1 MRDGPSVSCHWSS
14 SIVLTF
20 LELLTF
26 IGVPANCALPQTAS
40 TGALVGD
47 VSDPIGRRI
56 PGAKNQD
63 MAVSRSTV
71 SDDEVQI
78 EKVTKGWGHSQSS
91 PDHQLEQIW
100 QRCSD
105 LTVDVQALSHE
116 LHPSILDNLGLVTAV
131 RSFCR
136 EVSEHSGAVVEFD
149 CRGVPASL
157 PSEVSRSLFRVVQEA
172 SRNAV
177 KYSGQKHFEVRLQ
190 EASGDL
196 ELQVRDEGVGFDAS
210 NTKNGGGLGLVSMA
224 ERVHQVN
231 GTLTIDSHP
240 NAGTRIH
247 ARVPL
252 TPQKRK
258 AAPAC

>member
-1 MRDGPSVSCHWSS
+1 
-14 SIVLTF
+14 
-20 LELLTF
+20 
-26 IGVPANCALPQTAS
+26 
-40 TGALVGD
+40 
-47 VSDPIGRRI
+47 
-56 PGAKNQD
+56 

-196 ELQVRDEGVGFDAS
+196 ELQVRDEGVGFDA
-210 NTKNGGGLGLVSMA
+210 TTNGGGLGLISMA
-224 ERVHQVN
+224 ERVHHVN